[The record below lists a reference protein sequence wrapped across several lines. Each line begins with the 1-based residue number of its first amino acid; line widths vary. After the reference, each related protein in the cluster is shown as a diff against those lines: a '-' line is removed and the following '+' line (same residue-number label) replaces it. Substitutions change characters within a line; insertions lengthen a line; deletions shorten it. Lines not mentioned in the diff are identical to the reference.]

1 MDDMLLEKI
10 DLLRERMHV
19 SYKDARQALEE
30 ADGSVVE
37 ALVLLENQT
46 RAKIEQRITEQE
58 TLRSEVIVKGSEL
71 VEQVKALIKQGNI
84 TTLRVLHKD
93 ELLFELPFNAGVI
106 GVLLLP
112 QLAMLAGIAVLFAQ
126 VTIQIDQPIGS
137 ASETSCTCDCDCDCK
152 EDEACECECKEGEAC
167 TCHDKD
173 EACACDEARTCN
185 ETKEAVPCCEAE
197 GEPQVDPE

>member
-37 ALVLLENQT
+37 ALVLLENQS
-46 RAKIEQRITEQE
+46 REKFEQRISEQE
-58 TLRSEVIVKGSEL
+58 TRRSEVIVKGSEL
-71 VEQVKALIKQGNI
+71 VAQVKALIKQGNI

-126 VTIQIDQPIGS
+126 VTIQIEQPIGS
-137 ASETSCTCDCDCDCK
+137 ATETSCTCECECGCQD
-152 EDEACECECKEGEAC
+152 DEACDCAKE
-167 TCHDKD
+167 
-173 EACACDEARTCN
+173 EACACS
-185 ETKEAVPCCEAE
+185 ETKEEAPCCEAE
-197 GEPQVDPE
+197 CTPTDPEIAPE